1 MAAVAGIVLA
11 GGRSTRMGTPKAA
24 LEWHGSTLL
33 RRVTGIVARA
43 VDGPVLVVRAPEQAL
58 PALPSDV
65 RLVDDPREGLGPLQ
79 GLAAGL
85 AGAAAAGV
93 SIAFVCAT
101 DLPFLHPAF
110 VRRVLRG
117 LHADADMALPVVDGR
132 PQPLAAA
139 YRTALAPAVARWVAD
154 GERRLTIVAERT
166 RPNALDVADLLAD
179 GALAA
184 ADPRLDSLANVNT
197 VDAYRAA
204 RARPAPRITVRRR
217 DASMGGAGT
226 SAGGAY
232 GVRAATLAGAAAAI
246 GLSSDGPILARLD
259 GATVSDG
266 TTPLVTGDDVT
277 FLRVE

>member
-1 MAAVAGIVLA
+1 
-11 GGRSTRMGTPKAA
+11 MGTPKVA

-43 VDGPVLVVRAPEQAL
+43 VDGPVYVVRAQAQAL

-85 AGAAAAGV
+85 ASAAGAGAP
-93 SIAFVCAT
+93 IAFVCAT
-101 DLPFLHPAF
+101 DLPFLHTAF

-117 LHADADMALPVVDGR
+117 LHDDVDIALPVVDGR

-139 YRTALAPAVARWVAD
+139 YRTALAAAVARWVAD
-154 GERRLTIVAERT
+154 GERRLTIVAQRAT
-166 RPNALDVADLLAD
+166 RNALDAGDLLAD

-184 ADPRLDSLANVNT
+184 ADPRLDSLVNVNS

-204 RARPAPRITVRRR
+204 RARPAPRIMVRLR
-217 DASMGGAGT
+217 DAS
-226 SAGGAY
+226 AGGERTSSGRAY
-232 GVRAATLAGAAAAI
+232 DVRAATLAGAAAAI
-246 GLSSDGPILARLD
+246 GLPSDGPILAQLD
-259 GATVSDG
+259 GAIVSDG
-266 TTPLVTGDDVT
+266 AMPLVTGDDVT
-277 FLRVE
+277 FLRAE